1 MKVFVIS
8 LRNLIIGAVCG
19 LVVIIGALV
28 LMVKDPVHVS
38 SSFIPETKSVPTAA
52 PNPFDS
58 PKPSLSLD
66 VQQDG
71 TTAHVKLITQNFQF
85 EEQGSNN
92 TTSVTH
98 GLGHAHLYIDGTLIK
113 QVYSPEFIL
122 KKLPEGEHELKVELV
137 YPNHLSYQVSQTKVF
152 TVK

>member
-8 LRNLIIGAVCG
+8 LRNLIIGAVVG
-19 LVVIIGALV
+19 LFIIIGAIILV
-28 LMVKDPVHVS
+28 VKDPINVS
-38 SSFIPETKSVPTAA
+38 SSFKPESSSIPTAS
-52 PNPFDS
+52 PNPFES

-71 TTAHVKLITQNFQF
+71 STAHVKLITQNFKF
-85 EEQGSNN
+85 EQQGSSDSTN
-92 TTSVTH
+92 VTH
-98 GLGHAHLYIDGTLIK
+98 GMGHAHLYIDGTLIK

-137 YPNHLSYQVSQTKVF
+137 YPNHMSYQVSQTRILSVN
-152 TVK
+152 